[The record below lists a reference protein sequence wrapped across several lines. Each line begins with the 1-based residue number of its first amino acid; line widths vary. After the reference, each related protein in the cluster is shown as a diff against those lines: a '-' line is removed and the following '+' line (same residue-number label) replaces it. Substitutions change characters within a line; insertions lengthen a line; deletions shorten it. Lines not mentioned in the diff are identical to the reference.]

1 MTCPVHDRVPFLYG
15 YFNLIFSTHTCTA
28 YPIAA
33 NRRALAD
40 AGLRAMKQAQ
50 KPENEN
56 GFGTL

>member
-1 MTCPVHDRVPFLYG
+1 MGRTQCA
-15 YFNLIFSTHTCTA
+15 A

-40 AGLRAMKQAQ
+40 AGLSAMKQAQ

-56 GFGTL
+56 GFATL